1 MHLTELVVASHRILD
16 EAGIRHAIGG
26 AVAMAYHGRPRA
38 TMDVDIN
45 VFATADAAPL
55 VLDLFVGIGFRPDGP
70 LDGRLPVAGIP
81 LRQDGGGAT
90 ADLFF
95 AIDAS
100 YVGFVDRSELVPF
113 GPEQIQIPILCA
125 DDLVVFKLSFGRP
138 RDWVDLEDLLAT
150 ETPLDLDAIEDRL
163 IGLRGPTLYPR
174 VARLRSMSSD
184 AGR

>member
-1 MHLTELVVASHRILD
+1 MKLTELVVASHQILHD
-16 EAGIRHAIGG
+16 AGIPHAVGG
-26 AVAMAYHGRPRA
+26 AIAMAYHGRPRA

-45 VFATADAAPL
+45 VLATADAAPE
-55 VLDLFVGIGFRPDGP
+55 VIGLFAGIGFRPDGP
-70 LDGRLPVAGIP
+70 IGGRLPVAGIP

-95 AIDAS
+95 ALDES

-113 GPEQIQIPILCA
+113 GPDRIQIPILCA
-125 DDLVVFKLSFGRP
+125 DDLVVFKLSFGRA

-163 IGLRGPTLYPR
+163 IALRGPTLYPR
-174 VARLRSMSSD
+174 MARLRSMSSA